1 MTTKAEQIRLH
12 REEWRVNRHN
22 AARAKVTERERGVI
36 PGCRAPDPD
45 NHMAVD
51 SLGRPWI
58 HAPPST
64 VDAWLAAIRENVR
77 ATRKQRNACEI
88 CGEMECD
95 HGKRRRKVKP
105 GLDRLGAGESAKG

>member
-1 MTTKAEQIRLH
+1 MKTSSEKIAEFRAE
-12 REEWRVNRHN
+12 RWNR
-22 AARAKVTERERGVI
+22 ARAKVTERERGVI
-36 PGCRAPDPD
+36 PGCRKPDPD

-64 VDAWLAAIRENVR
+64 VDAWLAALRDNIR

-95 HGKRRRKVKP
+95 HGKKRRKTKP
-105 GLDRLGAGESAKG
+105 RLD